1 VVRASGGL
9 FYDNFL
15 LQNAYQDRVNRCR
28 AVNTT
33 QSDALSD
40 GSGAVSEWNAGEFG
54 VGLGQTVDI
63 ATQICG
69 QPIGTAAPAIE
80 ALQSQFM
87 AAQTAA
93 TGANVYSLAN
103 SLANFGGLLAPSFK
117 TPRVVHMSAGIQRQ
131 VGERGVFSA
140 DYVREI
146 GTQFPLGID
155 TTTWAARTI

>member
-1 VVRASGGL
+1 
-9 FYDNFL
+9 
-15 LQNAYQDRVNRCR
+15 
-28 AVNTT
+28 
-33 QSDALSD
+33 
-40 GSGAVSEWNAGEFG
+40 
-54 VGLGQTVDI
+54 
-63 ATQICG
+63 
-69 QPIGTAAPAIE
+69 
-80 ALQSQFM
+80 M

-155 TTTWAARTI
+155 TNHVGGANYLTDGSNPQQNLNTYAAELGAIGATVTPVGCPAPTFAGAGLIGSQTDRSIRCSAI